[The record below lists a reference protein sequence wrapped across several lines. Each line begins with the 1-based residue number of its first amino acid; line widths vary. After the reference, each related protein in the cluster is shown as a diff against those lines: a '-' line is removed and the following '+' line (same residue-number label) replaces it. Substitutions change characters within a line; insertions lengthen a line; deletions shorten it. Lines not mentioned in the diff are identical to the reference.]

1 MIGHRRRWLRQ
12 VAWSAGGTA
21 ALLLGGCRGDRIS
34 AITGGFV
41 GASHQRGH
49 LLREAS
55 GEVSGRPHAS
65 TPSATTPFA
74 TSLSTTASSSTAPSA
89 TASSATDPPPTDPPS
104 RRIAVAIV
112 GAGIAGLA
120 AARALR
126 EAGVTDY
133 RLFELEDTPGGNSR
147 AGIVAS
153 LPCPWGAHYLPVP
166 DPADRS
172 DAAGDL
178 RTLLREVGALHTHD
192 GRDSFDE
199 RMLCHAPQ
207 ERLLIDGRWHGS
219 LLPPVELAPGT
230 QDDYRRFADLIAAER
245 ATGLYPLPSTPS
257 LAVNPRLAALDR
269 QTFRHWLD
277 DHRLTSEPLRWYLD
291 YCCRDDYG
299 AGIADVSA
307 WAGVHYFAS
316 RHGFF
321 APSSPGAAD
330 YDDRT
335 EVLTWPQGNGWLV
348 ERLAAPH
355 DGRIQTGSLVRTI
368 HLARGGDDHR
378 LEVWRAAGTGNLEQ
392 WHAQYV
398 IFAAPLFVAARVL
411 QPLPEPVAALRP
423 HLRYSS
429 WQVANLYLPHPPA
442 ERPGVP
448 RAWDNVI
455 YGASSLGYVDAGHQT
470 LASRPGATVFTCY
483 QSEGPSAQARQA
495 LYDASWKT
503 SVERLLAQLIPAHPD
518 IRDRVAH
525 VDIMRWGHAM
535 LVPVPGL
542 RSNSPLAAL
551 TSPGA
556 ALAIGGTGPAAAGKG
571 LAAAD
576 AGRSTA
582 DSRLAFAHSDLAGYS
597 IFEEAFAHGMAAG
610 RIAAAFINGIPSP
623 LRRPA

>member
-1 MIGHRRRWLRQ
+1 MP
-12 VAWSAGGTA
+12 TA
-21 ALLLGGCRGDRIS
+21 
-34 AITGGFV
+34 
-41 GASHQRGH
+41 
-49 LLREAS
+49 EAS
-55 GEVSGRPHAS
+55 S
-65 TPSATTPFA
+65 TA
-74 TSLSTTASSSTAPSA
+74 APSA
-89 TASSATDPPPTDPPS
+89 TAPSPTAQPSSSPAS

-133 RLFELEDTPGGNSR
+133 RLFELEDAPGGNSR
-147 AGIVAS
+147 AGTVAS

-178 RTLLREVGALHTHD
+178 RALLREVGALHTRD

-219 LLPPVELAPGT
+219 LLPPVELAPRT

-257 LAVNPRLAALDR
+257 LATNPRLAALDR
-269 QTFRHWLD
+269 QTFAQWLD
-277 DHRLTSEPLRWYLD
+277 DHRLTTEPLRWYLD

-299 AGIADVSA
+299 AGITEVSA

-321 APSSPGAAD
+321 APSSPGAND

-368 HLARGGDDHR
+368 HLARGGDAHR
-378 LEVWRAAGTGNLEQ
+378 LEVWRAAEQAGQRAAVVPRRPIAGASDPEPSSISGAQPAAPERLHDVGHLEQ

-411 QPLPEPVAALRP
+411 QPLPESVAALRP

-429 WQVANLYLPHPPA
+429 WQVANLYLPRPPA

-483 QSEGPSAQARQA
+483 QSEGISTQARQA
-495 LYDASWKT
+495 LYDASWKA
-503 SVERLLAQLIPAHPD
+503 SVERLLAQLTPAHPD

-542 RSNSPLAAL
+542 RSNSSLAAL

-556 ALAIGGTGPAAAGKG
+556 ALAVGGAGLAAAGKG
-571 LAAAD
+571 LAAAG
-576 AGRSTA
+576 AGHSTA
-582 DSRLAFAHSDLAGYS
+582 DNRLAFAHSDLAGYS

-610 RIAAAFINGIPSP
+610 RTAAAFIKGVLPP
-623 LRRPA
+623 PRRPA

>member
-1 MIGHRRRWLRQ
+1 LTRV
-12 VAWSAGGTA
+12 VAHGS
-21 ALLLGGCRGDRIS
+21 I
-34 AITGGFV
+34 
-41 GASHQRGH
+41 
-49 LLREAS
+49 
-55 GEVSGRPHAS
+55 SGR
-65 TPSATTPFA
+65 
-74 TSLSTTASSSTAPSA
+74 
-89 TASSATDPPPTDPPS
+89 
-104 RRIAVAIV
+104 RITVAIV

-126 EAGVTDY
+126 AAGVTDY
-133 RLFELEDTPGGNSR
+133 RLFELEDAPGGNSR
-147 AGIVAS
+147 AGTVAS

-172 DAAGDL
+172 EAAGDL
-178 RTLLREVGALHTHD
+178 RALLREVGALHSSD

-219 LLPPVELAPGT
+219 LLPPAELAPGA

-245 ATGLYPLPSTPS
+245 ATGLYPLPSAPS
-257 LAVNPRLAALDR
+257 LATNPRLAALDR
-269 QTFRHWLD
+269 QTFAQWLD
-277 DHRLTSEPLRWYLD
+277 DHRLTGEPLRWYLD

-299 AGIADVSA
+299 AGIAEVSA

-321 APSSPGAAD
+321 APSSPGAND

-355 DGRIQTGSLVRTI
+355 DGRIQTGSLVRAV
-368 HLARGGDDHR
+368 HRARGGGDHR
-378 LEVWRAAGTGNLEQ
+378 LEVWRAAAGLPEE
-392 WHAQYV
+392 WHARYV

-411 QPLPEPVAALRP
+411 QPLPEPLAALRP
-423 HLRYSS
+423 YLRYSS
-429 WQVANLYLPHPPA
+429 WQVANLYLPRPPA

-455 YGASSLGYVDAGHQT
+455 YGGSSLGYVDAGHQT

-483 QSEGPSAQARQA
+483 QSEGPSTQARQA
-495 LYDASWKT
+495 LYDASWKA
-503 SVERLLAQLIPAHPD
+503 SVDRLLAQLTPAHAD

-542 RSNSPLAAL
+542 RSRSPLAAL
-551 TSPGA
+551 MSPGTGLVA
-556 ALAIGGTGPAAAGKG
+556 SGTGSSTGGAG
-571 LAAAD
+571 
-576 AGRSTA
+576 SPS

-610 RIAAAFINGIPSP
+610 RVAAAFVSGQRN
-623 LRRPA
+623 